1 MEGTG
6 SIYDPLDPDR
16 RQIRLISLH
25 RATDPTKLVSVKL
38 EPVDFT
44 SETEYIALS
53 YVWGDRSATADILVN
68 NVPFAVGLNL
78 ASALSEFHLHN
89 LLCGVPDGRPLRV
102 WVDAI
107 CINQHDLDER
117 ARQVAFMGDIYG
129 NATHIFSWLGHPD
142 ADDYGIDLA
151 LDLIRDITTR
161 MKSGRISSSDDY
173 NSYHDGIHHEGSS
186 IGYQPDGSHIEPSQ
200 DLPPRYTDPMD
211 FGDPPDMLTVNR
223 FIEEINRRPDLCQA
237 NHDGYIPNELWDSIR
252 NFMRSSYWDRVWVQ
266 QEMALAKPTEHC
278 HIFMCGCSHVS
289 MRDLDI
295 FIKIASHVSQAGMRP
310 PNMDESVWVALRT
323 GLFFWCP
330 ARLNT
335 VRRLRRARLGER
347 RSYFNLLHIATSCMA
362 TDPRDKVYALNGV
375 LDLGIRPDYRKPV
388 REVYLEWFHL
398 EFTKAFSVPREM
410 NSFITMILECASTTV
425 GISMVS
431 DLPSW
436 LPDLSQVVAPRL
448 WDRSSSVLGGHTI
461 APEQVTFVNGGEL
474 NICGCLCGT
483 LSHVYPLPRC
493 YADNTT
499 RVKGFFRNICEFIRQ
514 LRGHHTVTSSRFE
527 PILEK
532 AILYASF
539 QGVDPRTDAA
549 LRPEDWPLFWIV
561 MEYCATRELNW
572 EEITRILLDY
582 NNHQVP
588 AALPAQTREQSGSQ
602 DSISAPL
609 LLEQISRGLNTGYDS
624 QFFETSNGYIGRGE
638 MVIRSTDQVCILN
651 GVRFPVILRKEEEH
665 WTFVG
670 GCYVYGVSPKDAAEV
685 MQRDGL
691 ELQWFSIR

>member
-1 MEGTG
+1 MERT
-6 SIYDPLDPDR
+6 SSVYDPLDPDR

-25 RATDPTKLVSVKL
+25 RAAGPTKFVSVKL

-44 SETEYIALS
+44 PETEYIALS
-53 YVWGDRSATADILVN
+53 YVWGDRSATTDILVN
-68 NVPFAVGLNL
+68 DVPFAVSLNL
-78 ASALSEFHLHN
+78 ASALAEFHLHN

-117 ARQVAFMGDIYG
+117 ARQVAFMGDICINQHDLDERARQVAFMGDIYG

-142 ADDYGIDLA
+142 ADDYRIDLA

-161 MKSGRISSSDDY
+161 MKSGRISGSVDY
-173 NSYHDGIHHEGSS
+173 DSYHDGIHMRAQALDTSLAALTL
-186 IGYQPDGSHIEPSQ
+186 DCRQ
-200 DLPPRYTDPMD
+200 DLCR
-211 FGDPPDMLTVNR
+211 
-223 FIEEINRRPDLCQA
+223 A

-266 QEMALAKPTEHC
+266 QEIALAKPTEHC
-278 HIFMCGCSHVS
+278 HIFMCGRSHVS

-295 FIKIASHVSQAGMRP
+295 FIKIASHVSQAGRRP
-310 PNMDESVWVALRT
+310 LNMAESVWVALRT

-388 REVYLEWFHL
+388 REVYLEWFHQ
-398 EFTKAFSVPREM
+398 EFTKVFAIPSEM

-425 GISMVS
+425 GINTGSG
-431 DLPSW
+431 LPSW
-436 LPDLSQVVAPRL
+436 LPDLSQVVVFRF

-461 APEQVTFVNGGEL
+461 APEQMAL
-474 NICGCLCGT
+474 
-483 LSHVYPLPRC
+483 
-493 YADNTT
+493 
-499 RVKGFFRNICEFIRQ
+499 
-514 LRGHHTVTSSRFE
+514 LRGQHAAISLRFE

-572 EEITRILLDY
+572 EEINKILLGY
-582 NNHQVP
+582 NSTSVRSAFPDHTQD
-588 AALPAQTREQSGSQ
+588 TGSSQ

-609 LLEQISRGLNTGYDS
+609 LLEQMSRCLNTGYDS

-638 MVIRSTDQVCILN
+638 MVVRSTDHVCILN